1 MNKESLIPF
10 SFTIELLNPPLKHQ
24 QEDIH
29 KLFTE
34 LKDLYINYNTL
45 TDTITELSYIDKK
58 TQETKRLIIRNDKI
72 IVIND
77 STSSTLD
84 RFWRDASYVIEKSVS
99 LLNIP
104 IFFFRQYIIRFT
116 AFPLKEEDSRIFLGN
131 RVCKLEDSNLK
142 PFGRPI
148 HGFGIRFVMPAI
160 KDEQNEYN
168 IRVESSLRNTKQIFL
183 ENQARFIVPLQLQKN
198 YLDSLRTEI
207 DKTYEFLKRN
217 VTDFLEQYN

>member
-131 RVCKLEDSNLK
+131 RVCNLEDSKLK

>member
-131 RVCKLEDSNLK
+131 RVCNIEDSKLK